1 MWAKQRFATLKES
14 PMSSATLTCK
24 TRLTDMSNA
33 NLEGIFIAYRIPQSQ
48 WAEFKAL
55 VLYGTRPNAELRRR
69 LNRVANYR
77 GALQYILLQLS
88 QRFKHLFP
96 SAD

>member
-1 MWAKQRFATLKES
+1 MWAKQCFATLKES
-14 PMSSATLTCK
+14 PMSSATLTSK
-24 TRLTDMSNA
+24 TDMSNA

-48 WAEFKAL
+48 WPEFKAL
-55 VLYGTRPNAELRRR
+55 VLYGTRPCKELRRR

-77 GALQYILLQLS
+77 AALQYILLELS

-96 SAD
+96 SAG